1 MVAGY
6 VVSKQALITRMARAE
21 VDKAEA
27 ARLKQ
32 ASLGS
37 NVGSDICP
45 EYPNGLTRLNKRQL
59 DRFEGSQ
66 TPGLEEFRDKY
77 ATTR

>member
-1 MVAGY
+1 VVAGY

-37 NVGSDICP
+37 NVGSNICP
-45 EYPNGLTRLNKRQL
+45 EYPNGLNRLNPQL